1 MILKSKIVLIS
12 IFCLYI
18 ISCTFENGE
27 NTKSSEKDITAIKK
41 FLEQSGEA
49 VNNGDVE
56 AEVNRFTEDGIY
68 MWPDAPSIIGHD
80 SLRIW
85 FQLRFEKVDVNI
97 KNVSEEL
104 EICDKWAFEC
114 GRYIAKIQPKRGGE
128 LVTIRGKYLNI
139 LRKQSDGLWKI
150 SHRIRNRDHK
160 TNQP

>member
-1 MILKSKIVLIS
+1 MILKSAIVLIL

-18 ISCTFENGE
+18 LSCTFVNGK

-80 SLRIW
+80 SLRKW
-85 FQLRFEKVDVNI
+85 FQLRFEKADVMISSNHSFENI
-97 KNVSEEL
+97 GVKSMWPSLQVTSASL
-104 EICDKWAFEC
+104 
-114 GRYIAKIQPKRGGE
+114 KIQNMYEHVNPF
-128 LVTIRGKYLNI
+128 
-139 LRKQSDGLWKI
+139 KI
-150 SHRIRNRDHK
+150 KFSSY
-160 TNQP
+160 